1 MTQSIKLPLN
11 KKVNLANFDP
21 NYTGKYKSKKEMRKR
36 LLKTQAEIIEL
47 QELLYAE
54 SKHALL
60 IVLQAMDAGG
70 KDGTIKH
77 VMGAINPQ
85 GCDVVSFKVPSDE
98 EASHDFLWRAHKAAP
113 SQGKIVIFNR
123 SHYEDV
129 LVTRVHNFVSEST
142 WKKRY
147 DQINNFEKILAQ
159 NQITVL
165 KFFLYISKDEQKAR
179 FRERIENPDKH
190 WKFSPTDLRERAHWD
205 DYMEAF
211 EDVFNRCNTKW
222 GRWHIVP
229 ANDKRYRD
237 LVVAETI
244 AKALRGLNMKY
255 PEPSVDIENIS
266 IDDIV

>member
-47 QELLYAE
+47 QELVYAE

-165 KFFLYISKDEQKAR
+165 KFFL
-179 FRERIENPDKH
+179 
-190 WKFSPTDLRERAHWD
+190 
-205 DYMEAF
+205 
-211 EDVFNRCNTKW
+211 
-222 GRWHIVP
+222 
-229 ANDKRYRD
+229 
-237 LVVAETI
+237 
-244 AKALRGLNMKY
+244 
-255 PEPSVDIENIS
+255 
-266 IDDIV
+266 

>member
-190 WKFSPTDLRERAHWD
+190 WKFSPADLRERAHWD

-229 ANDKRYRD
+229 ANDKR
-237 LVVAETI
+237 
-244 AKALRGLNMKY
+244 
-255 PEPSVDIENIS
+255 
-266 IDDIV
+266 